1 MPALDFPP
9 STGLAVGTPY
19 TGAGITWTWDGAK
32 WTANSSIA
40 LDDLSDVIIDGN
52 AAGNVLIY
60 DGANWQDEPDV
71 NGGSY

>member
-9 STGLAVGTPY
+9 SDGLAVNTPY